1 VSEWLPQSIRGNT
14 ASVFFRPEDRAI
26 AAAES
31 ASRMELLD
39 PFKIDFAPVS
49 ASHLDMTVLCQD
61 RFPRAHFEC
70 PSAEVLLQ
78 RLDDLTKGVI
88 SKIASIPGVLA
99 AGGAVA
105 HALAGCR
112 GAFTD
117 VDLFLR
123 CDPSEAMGKLK
134 AIYEACRTVAKSLS
148 QGGAQKNMLVTRT
161 SCTVTIFIS
170 NNQQIPPVQVVL
182 QVVDSVSE
190 LLRRFDVDCA
200 AVGFEPSTGRAFM
213 TPRAKR
219 AFETGC
225 NVLDSRFNSPSYAER
240 LWKYA
245 RRGFAIAVP
254 GLDLDLVAPKIS
266 QDKYVYIEDK
276 DLLLRVDRVGR
287 FGPSQMTVAFDGRR
301 ARMAHIRCDEASK
314 LDGML
319 KLVVMDRRSANGN
332 VRIVSLPCVKE
343 CEKCKIQIAEPA
355 ASTDSPLLLHTG
367 LPRKYHLLWG
377 AGLSTDASDDISGA
391 SDDDCDGEVTEDVA
405 GYACT
410 PLARAYDLFDH
421 LLEMQLLEE
430 DAATDCKF
438 GIVARLSTKMQQ
450 QNGEVAAAMCRR
462 HYDRVLSTKYKG
474 VGFAWDLVSANI
486 DGFDS
491 LKTVFDAGIVPSLA
505 SGAALPDDTFE
516 RNYGFPRSLRFK
528 RAEVRRPTKIDWY
541 RDVY

>member
-1 VSEWLPQSIRGNT
+1 M
-14 ASVFFRPEDRAI
+14 D
-26 AAAES
+26 
-31 ASRMELLD
+31 LLD
-39 PFKIDFAPVS
+39 PFKIDVAPVS
-49 ASHLDMTVLCQD
+49 ASNLDMAVLCQD
-61 RFPRAHFEC
+61 TFPRARFDC

-88 SKIASIPGVLA
+88 SKIAVPGVLV
-99 AGGAVA
+99 AGGCVA
-105 HALAGCR
+105 HAIAGCR
-112 GAFTD
+112 GTFTD

-123 CDPSEAMGKLK
+123 CDPSEAMSKLK

-148 QGGAQKNMLVTRT
+148 QGGAHKNMLVTRT

-182 QVVDSVSE
+182 QVVENVSE

-200 AVGFEPSTGRAFM
+200 AVGFEPATGKAFM

-254 GLDLDLVAPKIS
+254 GLDLDLVAPKLS
-266 QDKYVYIEDK
+266 QDNYVYIENK
-276 DLLLRVDRVGR
+276 DILLKIDRVGR
-287 FGPSQMTVAFDGRR
+287 FGPNHMTVAFDGRR

-319 KLVVMDRRSANGN
+319 KLVVMDCRSANGN
-332 VRIVSLPCVKE
+332 VRTVSLPCVKE
-343 CEKCKIQIAEPA
+343 CEKCKVQTAEPA

-367 LPRKYHLLWG
+367 LPKKYHLLWG
-377 AGLSTDASDDISGA
+377 AGLSTDASDETSGA
-391 SDDDCDGEVTEDVA
+391 SDDDCNAEMTEDVA
-405 GYACT
+405 GYTCT

-430 DAATDCKF
+430 DAATESKF
-438 GIVARLSTKMQQ
+438 GIVARLSAKMRQ
-450 QNGEVAAAMCRR
+450 QNGDVAAAMCRR
-462 HYDRVLSTKYKG
+462 HYDRVMSTKG
-474 VGFAWDLVSANI
+474 RVGFAWDLVSANI

-491 LKTVFDAGIVPSLA
+491 LKTIFDAGVVPSLA
-505 SGAALPDDTFE
+505 SGAALPDETFE

-528 RAEVRRPTKIDWY
+528 RAELRRPTAIDWY

>member
-1 VSEWLPQSIRGNT
+1 
-14 ASVFFRPEDRAI
+14 
-26 AAAES
+26 
-31 ASRMELLD
+31 MELLD
-39 PFKIDFAPVS
+39 PFKIEFMPVS
-49 ASHLDMTVLCQD
+49 ASNLDMAVLCQD
-61 RFPRAHFEC
+61 RFPRAHFDC

-78 RLDDLTKGVI
+78 RLDNMTKGVM
-88 SKIASIPGVLA
+88 SKIATVPGVLA

-105 HALAGCR
+105 HALTGCR
-112 GAFTD
+112 GTFTD
-117 VDLFLR
+117 VDFFLR
-123 CDPSEAMGKLK
+123 CDPSEAMSKLE
-134 AIYEACRTVAKSLS
+134 AIYEACRTVAKSLP
-148 QGGAQKNMLVTRT
+148 QGGAHKNMLVTRT

-170 NNQQIPPVQVVL
+170 NNQQVPPVQVVL
-182 QVVDSVSE
+182 QVAESVSE

-200 AVGFEPSTGRAFM
+200 AVAFEPSTGKAFM

-254 GLDLDLVAPKIS
+254 GLDHDLVASKLL
-266 QDKYVYIEDK
+266 QDNYVYIENK
-276 DLLLRVDRVGR
+276 DMLLKIDRVGR
-287 FGPSQMTVAFDGRR
+287 FGPNQMTVAFDGRR
-301 ARMAHIRCDEASK
+301 ARMAYVRCDEASK

-319 KLVVMDRRSANGN
+319 KLVIMDRRSANDN
-332 VRIVSLPCVKE
+332 VRVVSLPCIKE
-343 CEKCKIQIAEPA
+343 CEECKIQIAEPA
-355 ASTDSPLLLHTG
+355 VSTDSPLLLHSG

-377 AGLSTDASDDISGA
+377 AGLSADASDDSSVA
-391 SDDDCDGEVTEDVA
+391 SDDDCSGAITEDVA

-430 DAATDCKF
+430 DATTESKF
-438 GIVARLSTKMQQ
+438 GIVARLSAKMQQ
-450 QNGEVAAAMCRR
+450 QNGDVAAAMCRR
-462 HYDRVLSTKYKG
+462 HYDRVMSTKG
-474 VGFAWDLVSANI
+474 RVGFAWDLVNANI

-491 LKTVFDAGIVPSLA
+491 LKTIFDAGVVPLLA
-505 SGAALPDDTFE
+505 SGATLPDETFE

-528 RAEVRRPTKIDWY
+528 RAELRRPTAIDWY